1 MKELIREGRKIL
13 QADPIGRA
21 EPIIAQ
27 TTVDMLDL
35 PGANLPKLLKRM
47 RLAVLA
53 HAKSRTNKDW
63 LQRSADALK

>member
-27 TTVDMLDL
+27 TTVDMLDAARDL
-35 PGANLPKLLKRM
+35 SKLLKHM

-63 LQRSADALK
+63 LQRSADALRK